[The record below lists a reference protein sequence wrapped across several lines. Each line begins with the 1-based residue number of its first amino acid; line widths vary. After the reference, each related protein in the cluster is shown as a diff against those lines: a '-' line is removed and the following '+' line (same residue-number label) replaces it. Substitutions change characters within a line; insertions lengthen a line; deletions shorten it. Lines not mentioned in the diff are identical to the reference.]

1 MLVLGG
7 RRDGDVCTLAYGV
20 DCTTELRCT
29 ERTMTETL
37 EPWEAG
43 RTMQTLVAQVARR
56 ELVVA
61 RPGVLTWGVEGS
73 HAVSRLS
80 ILDSQLRTRPPPHAT
95 PTREPTRD
103 GGEATSSLKVPRMWT
118 LINDSLVVN

>member
-1 MLVLGG
+1 MVLGWG
-7 RRDGDVCTLAYGV
+7 RDGDVCAMAYGV
-20 DCTTELRCT
+20 DCTIELRCA
-29 ERTMTETL
+29 ERTITETL

-61 RPGVLTWGVEGS
+61 RPGVLTWGVE
-73 HAVSRLS
+73 A
-80 ILDSQLRTRPPPHAT
+80 PPHAI

-103 GGEATSSLKVPRMWT
+103 GGEATSSLKVPRCGR
-118 LINDSLVVN
+118 

>member
-1 MLVLGG
+1 MRGLGRVGVEG
-7 RRDGDVCTLAYGV
+7 RRDGDVCTLADGV
-20 DCTTELRCT
+20 DCTTELRCA

-43 RTMQTLVAQVARR
+43 RTKQTLVAQVARR

-80 ILDSQLRTRPPPHAT
+80 ILDPQLRTRPPPRDPHERTHARWGRGNEL
-95 PTREPTRD
+95 PKGSQNVD
-103 GGEATSSLKVPRMWT
+103 
-118 LINDSLVVN
+118 VN

>member
-1 MLVLGG
+1 MGTRARWL
-7 RRDGDVCTLAYGV
+7 YGV
-20 DCTTELRCT
+20 DCTNDLRDA
-29 ERTMTETL
+29 ERTITETL

-73 HAVSRLS
+73 HAVSRLL
-80 ILDSQLRTRPPPHAT
+80 IHDPQLRTRPPPHAI
-95 PTREPTRD
+95 PTREPTRG
-103 GGEATSSLKVPRMWT
+103 GGEATSSLRFPECGR
-118 LINDSLVVN
+118 